1 MPPQFTLSR
10 AIGAISWPP
19 VSTGIRLDEKV
30 ASTQARHYHLPR
42 ELTPEQVLRLNSI
55 EQELLTMAY
64 EAVKQTMTK
73 AVLK

>member
-1 MPPQFTLSR
+1 
-10 AIGAISWPP
+10 
-19 VSTGIRLDEKV
+19 LDEKV